1 MEFEL
6 VCRTNHVGGAAE
18 LKLPGDNQ
26 PIFEVHPVLPRYLE
40 GKPGILHIAFLVDN
54 PQATPNELKANGVKI
69 RHDSNTPSF
78 QKEIGRTLV
87 NTEELGSFN
96 LQFVDERKPPIT
108 R

>member
-1 MEFEL
+1 M
-6 VCRTNHVGGAAE
+6 CRTNHVGGAAE

-54 PQATPNELKANGVKI
+54 AQETLNELKAKGAPVRKGY
-69 RHDSNTPSF
+69 DAPTF
-78 QKEIGRTLV
+78 QKDTGRIMV
-87 NTEELGSFN
+87 NTEDLGRFS
-96 LQFVDERKPPIT
+96 LQFMEERKPFVT